1 MTKPLSLLLAIVA
14 ITALLPALA
23 AAHSAGPFDPH
34 GCHDDRRRGGYHC
47 HLGEFAGLEFSSKS
61 AMLDAKKSGKTASEL
76 RKEQGLVEESAD
88 QSEDGEEE
96 GGWRSWLPFGGDD
109 SESHEVTT
117 GGVIVPRG
125 IEDRLKVL
133 KDLHEKGLITD
144 EEYAEK
150 RKEILGEL

>member
-1 MTKPLSLLLAIVA
+1 MTKRLSLLLATLTVSG
-14 ITALLPALA
+14 LMPSLVS
-23 AAHSAGPFDPH
+23 AHSAGALDPH

-47 HLGEFAGLEFSSKS
+47 HLGDFAGLEFSSKS
-61 AMLDAKKSGKTASEL
+61 AMLKAAKSGKTPAEL
-76 RKEQGLVEESAD
+76 RKEQGIAEEPAD
-88 QSEDGEEE
+88 DGENGKEE
-96 GGWRSWLPFGGDD
+96 GWRAWIPFRGDSE

-125 IEDRLKVL
+125 IEDRLMVL

-144 EEYAEK
+144 DEYAEK